1 MLIEGLEIPKWA
13 GQFLDLSED
22 DRKAIVESRLK
33 QLKQTNPEAYSACQ
47 SGEFT
52 FVGVVPGI
60 CYLRCDGDEIEKP
73 FWHKHSSPM
82 LLYYYK
88 TGRCFMIFGPEL
100 RLNTSLVNEIDKNER
115 IEMTGIS
122 G

>member
-1 MLIEGLEIPKWA
+1 MIIDGLEIPKWA
-13 GQFLDLSED
+13 GQFLDLSES
-22 DRKAIVESRLK
+22 DRKEIVELRLK
-33 QLKQTNPEAYSACQ
+33 QLQKSNPEAYKATQ
-47 SGEFT
+47 SSDFT

-60 CYLRCDGDEIEKP
+60 CYMRTDGEEIEKP
-73 FWHKHSSPM
+73 FWHKHSAPM

-100 RLNTSLVNEIDKNER
+100 RLNTSLVNEIDNNEH